1 MILASLYALYIAVAN
16 MIGALDTRKN
26 MAQPASIQIGNQ
38 VWMAENL
45 SVTLFRNGDSIPNI
59 THANSWSA
67 AGRAGKPAWSI
78 YGNASQPKLGYGL
91 LYNYAAVADARGL
104 CPAGWQIPSKS
115 DWAVLE
121 KKIGRDPGKI
131 LKAKSGWPNNGNGT
145 DAYGFS
151 ALPAGFRTQNGQY
164 FLGDR
169 VAYFWP
175 SDAEADGT
183 VIAQMIFD
191 YDTSLFRIN
200 YNKAKGMS
208 VRCIKT

>member
-121 KKIGRDPGKI
+121 KK
-131 LKAKSGWPNNGNGT
+131 
-145 DAYGFS
+145 
-151 ALPAGFRTQNGQY
+151 
-164 FLGDR
+164 LGAIPVR
-169 VAYFWP
+169 
-175 SDAEADGT
+175 SLRRKADGQIMAMAPMPMVFQLCQLAFVRKMDNIFWET
-183 VIAQMIFD
+183 VLPISGLRMPKPMAP
-191 YDTSLFRIN
+191 SLR
-200 YNKAKGMS
+200 K
-208 VRCIKT
+208 